1 MHLSLNLVHSYSLVL
16 PGARNEQLKSNW
28 TICSCGVPQ
37 VLSLS
42 CRNYSGFTHACPEP
56 EAPGLLGMNAMLHR
70 GSVVMAGALSTPQ
83 VLLSERSLM
92 NLEISVHLCMALAAA
107 PLRE

>member
-1 MHLSLNLVHSYSLVL
+1 M
-16 PGARNEQLKSNW
+16 KSNW
-28 TICSCGVPQ
+28 TSCSCVVPQ
-37 VLSLS
+37 GLSLS
-42 CRNYSGFTHACPEP
+42 CRNYSDFTYACPEP

-83 VLLSERSLM
+83 VLLGEWSLV